1 MGRGKKRNEVIVTDK
16 IKSRMD
22 YGSEF
27 LPLVDYFDEN
37 AVTPLKELVCVAT
50 EQVEEN
56 KEEMESSNSCPLQA
70 FLTPRCLIT

>member
-1 MGRGKKRNEVIVTDK
+1 
-16 IKSRMD
+16 MD

-56 KEEMESSNSCPLQA
+56 KEEMEVRGTRRDGLSVTSHYISLARSSLQ
-70 FLTPRCLIT
+70 